1 MSLLLYSAQLFS
13 SAWCY
18 CYIVTPPSGTLRHFT
33 EVQTELLLNR
43 FVKPSLLFVQI
54 KLYEMQSSFVGT
66 LFTEI
71 IQFLPLLNMWTPY

>member
-13 SAWCY
+13 LAWRY
-18 CYIVTPPSGTLRHFT
+18 CYIVTPPSGTLQHFT
-33 EVQTELLLNR
+33 EVQTELLLDR
-43 FVKPSLLFVQI
+43 LVKPSLSVVQM

-71 IQFLPLLNMWTPY
+71 IPFFPLLNIWAPY